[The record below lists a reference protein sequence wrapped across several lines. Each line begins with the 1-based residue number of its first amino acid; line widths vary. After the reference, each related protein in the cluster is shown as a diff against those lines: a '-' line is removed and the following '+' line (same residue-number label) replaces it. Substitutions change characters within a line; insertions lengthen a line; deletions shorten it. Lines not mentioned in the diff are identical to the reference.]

1 MPLFIKYSNKYPY
14 LPEAVADSKKELA
27 EILGT
32 TRNTVEASYS
42 HKRSTYAIVD
52 DEDIKAK

>member
-27 EILGT
+27 VMTGT
-32 TRNTVEASYS
+32 NINVIYSSYS
-42 HKRSTYAIVD
+42 H
-52 DEDIKAK
+52 EQLMQL